1 MQTSDLSRYLL
12 LIYII
17 INIISCFLFAYDK
30 RKAKKDAWRIKE
42 STLLTSA
49 FFGPFGAYSAMKIF
63 RHKTEKKKFYLVPS
77 FVLIHISLI
86 AIIITGYL

>member
-17 INIISCFLFAYDK
+17 INIISFFLFAYDK
-30 RKAKKDAWRIKE
+30 RRAKKEAWRIKE
-42 STLLTSA
+42 STLLASA

-63 RHKTEKKKFYLVPS
+63 RHKTQKKKFYLVPT
-77 FVLIHISLI
+77 FLLIHLSLI
-86 AIIITGYL
+86 AMIIAGYL